1 MRSELRP
8 QRYTVNWRPKRGSR
22 KSLLS
27 DRPTVTASPPATCLR
42 ITSAQRGARANR
54 DGVPMS
60 KPIRERF
67 AALSLGELHR
77 LAEENRDNETVTRL
91 LWEIRAL
98 HDVAYHAW
106 RVEAEQ
112 HFVYPDNPLGA
123 ALFDLRRSLQQ
134 ERWLSEMIAKVKGR
148 RPPGDQW

>member
-1 MRSELRP
+1 
-8 QRYTVNWRPKRGSR
+8 
-22 KSLLS
+22 
-27 DRPTVTASPPATCLR
+27 
-42 ITSAQRGARANR
+42 
-54 DGVPMS
+54 MS

-67 AALSLGELHR
+67 AALSLGELHQ

-98 HDVAYHAW
+98 HDVAYYAW
-106 RVEAEQ
+106 RVDVEQ
-112 HFVYPDNPLGA
+112 HFVYPDSPLGA

-134 ERWLSEMIAKVKGR
+134 EHWLSEMIAKINGR